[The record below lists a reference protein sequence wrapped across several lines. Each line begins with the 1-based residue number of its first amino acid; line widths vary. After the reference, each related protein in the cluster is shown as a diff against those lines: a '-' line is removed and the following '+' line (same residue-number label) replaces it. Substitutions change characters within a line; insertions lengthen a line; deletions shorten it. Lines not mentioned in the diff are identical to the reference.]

1 VTNPGDV
8 ERIATKVVPYYVV
21 GIVDEEKATPEESF
35 EPEATE
41 GEETVRQPRPTWVG
55 FIATALGVATLI
67 LFIAAMLVT
76 IGGDFAAGTLLAY
89 MTVVVSILGAV
100 TASISLILGYQRRW
114 AAFGLALAILA
125 NPIVLLTVFR
135 SFGG

>member
-1 VTNPGDV
+1 MTNPGDV

-21 GIVDEEKATPEESF
+21 GIVDEEIATPEESS

-41 GEETVRQPRPTWVG
+41 GEETVRRPRPTWVG

-76 IGGDFAAGTLLAY
+76 TGGDFAAGTLLAY
-89 MTVVVSILGAV
+89 VTVVVSISGAV
-100 TASISLILGYQRRW
+100 TAGISLILGYQRRW